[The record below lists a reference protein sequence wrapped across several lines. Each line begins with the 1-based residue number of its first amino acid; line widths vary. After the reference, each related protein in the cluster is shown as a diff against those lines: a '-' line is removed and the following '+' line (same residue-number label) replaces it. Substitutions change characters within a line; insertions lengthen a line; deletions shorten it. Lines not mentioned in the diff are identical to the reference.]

1 MVSLTDERGVVIDWL
16 AKMILILAIL
26 GVLAFEAGALA
37 VNYFGLDSKANE
49 IALEIATDIQD
60 GALPETN
67 DLIIEK
73 ATRAL
78 AREADAKLV
87 AVQYDREADLLHVTL
102 KRTANTLLISR
113 LGATEDWG
121 VARSN
126 GQASTQ

>member
-67 DLIIEK
+67 DLVIEK

-78 AREADAKLV
+78 AREADAKL
-87 AVQYDREADLLHVTL
+87 
-102 KRTANTLLISR
+102 
-113 LGATEDWG
+113 
-121 VARSN
+121 
-126 GQASTQ
+126 